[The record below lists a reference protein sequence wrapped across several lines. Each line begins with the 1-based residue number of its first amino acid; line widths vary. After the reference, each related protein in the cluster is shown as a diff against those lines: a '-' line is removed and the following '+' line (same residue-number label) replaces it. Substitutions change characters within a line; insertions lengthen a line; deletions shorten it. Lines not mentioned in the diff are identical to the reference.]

1 MFCDQPLLCVLITLW
16 FGIDGVWTPF
26 VLWTREREKWMIVR
40 VAETRLNASI
50 WQWNVIWV
58 LKGNNGTGLVQT
70 CQLPLLRWLVWK
82 SLEMCPFLVSMTRS
96 KHAIEAKGN
105 QTPLFVV
112 CGVERRVT
120 NGGRLCVCSMSKRIN
135 CTLCT
140 YSLVEA
146 VWSSCGFTPSER
158 SSESLTVHHP
168 PTIWRR
174 KSAYQLMISVEK
186 HVFSYLWFESVFLSY
201 RFQPKLVAFWP

>member
-1 MFCDQPLLCVLITLW
+1 MP
-16 FGIDGVWTPF
+16 
-26 VLWTREREKWMIVR
+26 
-40 VAETRLNASI
+40 
-50 WQWNVIWV
+50 
-58 LKGNNGTGLVQT
+58 
-70 CQLPLLRWLVWK
+70 PLLRWLVWK

-146 VWSSCGFTPSER
+146 VWSSCGFTPWKILWVFDCTPSTHYMAKKVR
-158 SSESLTVHHP
+158 L
-168 PTIWRR
+168 
-174 KSAYQLMISVEK
+174 SAYDFGRITRVFIPLVWKCVSFVSISAQACGLLTLSGLCVEENAVGNEQTCTDR
-186 HVFSYLWFESVFLSY
+186 HLSV
-201 RFQPKLVAFWP
+201 